1 MLQSME
7 QAPQSCCCCCGSP
20 EQKSEEQP
28 VTALPQN
35 EIVQVDS
42 SLSWKDC
49 LGFTAMRL
57 GFGRDRYSIDPG
69 LYSIGNPDT
78 ASPVLVTANYKMT
91 FDVLRSHLSGINA
104 WILVLD
110 TRGVNVWCA
119 AGKGTFSTDE
129 LVRQLEDNEIAS
141 VVSHRELIVPQ
152 LGGPGIAAHEVKKR
166 TGFKVLYGPI
176 RAKDIKTYLGAGKK
190 VTSEM
195 RQVQFPFW
203 DRIVLSP
210 LEVVVMFRWFC
221 LLALIVCLIAG
232 IRGLSFS
239 FESVLQVGI
248 PSVGIMTACWLAA
261 AFLIP
266 ALLPWLPGR
275 MLSVKGMCVGFLL
288 GGIVGLF
295 WWLFKTPFD
304 NGVSMGGF
312 GLIVIALSSYFGLIL
327 TGSMPYTSLS
337 GVKKEMRKSVPVIGF
352 LLVAGMVLWTIGRFL

>member
-7 QAPQSCCCCCGSP
+7 QAPQSCCCCGSP
-20 EQKSEEQP
+20 EQKPEERP
-28 VTALPQN
+28 VTGLPKK

-49 LGFTAMRL
+49 LGFAAMRL
-57 GFGRDRYSIDPG
+57 GFGRDRYSIEPG
-69 LYSIGNPDT
+69 LYSIGKPDT
-78 ASPVLVTANYKMT
+78 ESPVLVTANYKMT
-91 FDVLRSHLSGINA
+91 FDVLRSHLSGVNA

-110 TRGVNVWCA
+110 THGVNVWCA

-129 LVRQLEDNEIAS
+129 LVRQVEGNEIAS

-176 RAKDIKTYLGAGKK
+176 RAKDIKPYLDAGKK
-190 VTSEM
+190 VTPEM
-195 RQVQFPFW
+195 RQIRFPFW
-203 DRIVLSP
+203 DRVVLSP
-210 LEVVVMFRWFC
+210 LEVVVMFKWFC
-221 LLALIVCLIAG
+221 LLAVLVYLIAG

-239 FESVLQVGI
+239 FESLLQVGI
-248 PSVGIMTACWLAA
+248 PSVGILTACWLAA

-275 MLSVKGMCVGFLL
+275 MLSVKGICVGILL
-288 GGIVGLF
+288 AGIVALN
-295 WWLFKTPFD
+295 WWMFKIPFD
-304 NGVSMGGF
+304 NGVSVGGF

-337 GVKKEMRKSVPVIGF
+337 GVKKEMRKSVPVIVF
-352 LLVAGMVLWTIGRFL
+352 LFVTGTVLWTIGRFV